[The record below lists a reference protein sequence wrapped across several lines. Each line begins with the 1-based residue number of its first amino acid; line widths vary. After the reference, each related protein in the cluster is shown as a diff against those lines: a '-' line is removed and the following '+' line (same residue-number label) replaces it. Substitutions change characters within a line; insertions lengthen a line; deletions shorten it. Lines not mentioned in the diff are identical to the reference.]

1 MKVRLVLGSNSQRQT
16 FRIEWGNY
24 FQFIEK
30 FMSNTEHTLEN
41 AENTRTHNFITQI
54 IDEDLAS
61 GKHKSVHTRFPP
73 EPNGYLHIGHAKSIC
88 LNFGLAKEYN
98 GLCNL
103 RFDDTNPVKEDVEYV
118 DSIKADVEWLGFK
131 WEGEPRYAS
140 DYFDAL
146 YGYAI
151 ELIEKGL
158 AYVDELS
165 PDEMRE
171 YRGTLT
177 EPGKNSPYRDRSVEE
192 NLALFERMKNGEFA
206 EGTLSLR
213 AKIDMASPFMVMRDP
228 VLYRIKFASHHQTGD
243 KWCIYPMYDFTH
255 CISDAIERIT
265 HSLCTLEFQDNRRL
279 YDWVLENI
287 SIERPLPHQYEFSR
301 LNLEGTLTSKRKLL
315 KLVNEGIVDGWNDPR
330 MPTISGLR
338 RRGYTPASLREFC
351 RRIGVTKQDNV
362 VEYSALEACIREDL
376 NENAPRAMAV
386 IDPVRVVIE
395 NFEGEETLTAPNHPN
410 RPELGERQLPFTKE
424 LYIDRADFREEA
436 NKQYKRLVLGKEVRL
451 RNAYVIKAERVE
463 KDANGE
469 ITTIFCTYDP
479 DTLGRNPADGR
490 KVKGVIHWVSAV
502 HNHPAEFRLYER
514 LFTVPNPGA
523 AEEIESVLN
532 PTSLVVK
539 HGFVEQSLANAEPEK
554 GYQFEREGYFC
565 ADNKDSRP
573 EHLVFNLTVSLKEG
587 F

>member
-16 FRIEWGNY
+16 FRIEWSNY

-151 ELIEKGL
+151 ELIEKDL

-315 KLVNEGIVDGWNDPR
+315 KLVNDGIVDGWNDPR

-479 DTLGRNPADGR
+479 ETLGKNPSDGR